1 MTPASRSRA
10 VVTPSIAC
18 MRWPA
23 MECTW
28 LCRSTKP
35 GPTTSPVTSTTAA
48 PGGASRPGPT
58 AVILPSVISTSD
70 GPSKPTPGSI
80 TRPPRSS
87 VCMPSTLNVRL
98 LRGTH
103 DGRQRL
109 SEVIA
114 GGLGQRPQEDLLRRR
129 RRHAGLPGDVVPVL
143 GQLDHV
149 AAAVV
154 GVRVAGHQALALQRV
169 QQRDHG
175 GAVDAQPPRR
185 LLLRA
190 WLASHE
196 DVQ

>member
-58 AVILPSVISTSD
+58 AAILPSVISTSD

-87 VCMPSTLNVRL
+87 VCMPPTLNVLPR
-98 LRGTH
+98 TH

-109 SEVIA
+109 PELLA
-114 GGLGQRPQEDLLRRR
+114 GGLGQRSQEDLLRLR

-149 AAAVV
+149 AATVV
-154 GVRVAGHQALALQRV
+154 GVRVAGHQTLALQRV

-175 GAVDAQPPRR
+175 RAVDAQPLRR

-190 WLASHE
+190 RLAS
-196 DVQ
+196 